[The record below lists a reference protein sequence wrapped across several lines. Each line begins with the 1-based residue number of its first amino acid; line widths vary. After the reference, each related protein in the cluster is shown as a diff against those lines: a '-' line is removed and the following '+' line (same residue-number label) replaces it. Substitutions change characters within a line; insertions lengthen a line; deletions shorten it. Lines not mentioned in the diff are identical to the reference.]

1 MVKITSVYQL
11 TIMKLSLP
19 EKNLSFKLTSSALFG
34 VVVATALAAPMPA
47 LAIDVSPTA
56 WWDVIGRDLKMDN
69 AQFTSVGSG
78 TFIGN
83 TAFVNP
89 GSPLN
94 LSFDWIFGG
103 ATSDTSY
110 CPGCIIQNYVA
121 WIQPSQTVNSSAG
134 SMSGVFSSP
143 SSQSSGS
150 FSWITQAPTEPG
162 TYYIGSAATLD
173 YVFQPDRPGTYGG
186 PTSVGPY
193 GNVAPFKIVVAV
205 PGPIPFL
212 GVASAFA
219 YSRRLRNR
227 VRDHKG

>member
-1 MVKITSVYQL
+1 MLKASLSV
-11 TIMKLSLP
+11 
-19 EKNLSFKLTSSALFG
+19 KNLSLKVIGMASFG

-47 LAIDVSPTA
+47 QAIDVSPTA
-56 WWDVIGRDLKMDN
+56 WWDVIGRDLKMVN
-69 AQFTSVGSG
+69 AQFTAVGSG
-78 TFIGN
+78 TFSGN

-89 GSPLN
+89 GSSLN
-94 LSFDWIFGG
+94 LSFDWMFGG

-110 CPGCIIQNYVA
+110 CPNCVIQNYVA
-121 WIQPSQTVNSSAG
+121 WIQPSQSVDSSAG
-134 SMSGVFSSP
+134 FMSGVFSSP
-143 SSQSSGS
+143 SDQRSGS
-150 FSWITQAPTEPG
+150 FSWVTQAPTEPG

-173 YVFQPDRPGTYGG
+173 FVFQPNRRGTYGG

-219 YSRRLRNR
+219 YSRRLRHR
-227 VRDHKG
+227 VRDLQS